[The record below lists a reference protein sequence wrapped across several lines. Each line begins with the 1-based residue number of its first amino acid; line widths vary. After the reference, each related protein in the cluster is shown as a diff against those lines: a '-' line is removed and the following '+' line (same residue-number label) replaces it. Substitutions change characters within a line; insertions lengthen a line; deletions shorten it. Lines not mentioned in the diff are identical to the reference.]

1 MGKIHNNNKTKD
13 WRVAPLC
20 HPQHPSLLGVFF
32 CPWQKRIY
40 LVCWHP
46 PKFGANMSRYART
59 PHSTQSS
66 ASEPSNA
73 SASSAVRPKS
83 KSFAERMHKETIA
96 SQPVAVDELDDATP
110 STRPSSAPPVDASVS
125 NNPATLWGF
134 SADLEVPQQWNV
146 MDCPK
151 CCKKNPQCNSVQMEH
166 TGAFFCSECG
176 FHGNVTLHPRN
187 YRETWVSIWR
197 RFITDPS
204 RAKLPP
210 DNVAADTIGSWAPS
224 WENKEWKER
233 WHSWCVTNDRGE
245 DRLEDA
251 FIYNNDLICWY
262 RPNFT
267 VATPYGLKDL
277 QGTRVVLTTHMEDLA
292 AMKEAG
298 VKGIVCLPPDLDAAL
313 STAPAWRVLESMEN
327 MEKNRANNKQDDI
340 KEIVLAL
347 RSTPGQR
354 ALEDELGRRLN
365 RERCYRVRWRPDDEE
380 VVEEESGPIEV
391 LNNYGPAALELM
403 VEIAPPF
410 PVVGVYELQDI
421 EDKFDELYNTGLV
434 PGSSTGWPS
443 VDNLYTVKT
452 GQWTAVT
459 GIPGHGKSS
468 WLDGLLVNLA
478 SLHGWRF
485 GLFSPENQPVERHF
499 ASLMEKKLKK
509 PFSEGPTPRITEV
522 EKNRTKRWLN
532 DRFKVILPDEE
543 NGVWTLEAVLDLA
556 KTLVYRYGIRGLV
569 IDPWNELDHSRSSA
583 LNETS
588 HISESLTKIRRFARL
603 YDVHIWIVAHPTK
616 LEKKANGKYPVA
628 TPYDI
633 SGGAHWRNKADN
645 ALSIYRNV
653 GEADDDVCDIYVQKI
668 RFKEV
673 GRVGMT
679 SIRSEKA
686 SGSYVDDID
695 HAKRNIALVKG
706 EHFPSNTMQ
715 TTERVYTPH
724 GEPLEYDHSF

>member
-1 MGKIHNNNKTKD
+1 
-13 WRVAPLC
+13 
-20 HPQHPSLLGVFF
+20 
-32 CPWQKRIY
+32 
-40 LVCWHP
+40 
-46 PKFGANMSRYART
+46 MSRYARSPQNAAVAPTSHSEAVSAPTSKSRPKSFADRMHKEAISLPSAPVDGEETVAIQGRPSST
-59 PHSTQSS
+59 PP
-66 ASEPSNA
+66 EGA
-73 SASSAVRPKS
+73 SASSS
-83 KSFAERMHKETIA
+83 
-96 SQPVAVDELDDATP
+96 
-110 STRPSSAPPVDASVS
+110 
-125 NNPATLWGF
+125 PATLWGF
-134 SADLEVPQQWNV
+134 PATLQLPTNGWDIVL
-146 MDCPK
+146 CPK
-151 CCKKNPQCNSVQMEH
+151 CSKKNPECNSVQMDHE
-166 TGAFFCSECG
+166 GSFFCSECG
-176 FHGNVTLHPRN
+176 FHGNVQTAPRH
-187 YRETWVSIWR
+187 YRGTWVSVWR
-197 RFITDPS
+197 NFITAEHRS
-204 RAKLPP
+204 TQPP
-210 DNVAADTIGSWAPS
+210 ENISPNTVGAWAPV
-224 WENKEWKER
+224 WENKQWQER
-233 WHSWCVTNDRGE
+233 WHTWCILTERV
-245 DRLEDA
+245 EDA
-251 FIYNNDLICWY
+251 FIYNDELVSWS

-267 VATPYGLKDL
+267 VAVPYGMKDL
-277 QGTRVVLTTHMEDLA
+277 SGARIVLTTHMEDVYALQQ
-292 AMKEAG
+292 AG
-298 VKGIVCLPPDLDAAL
+298 VKNVVCLPPDLDAAL
-313 STAPAWRVLESMEN
+313 STAPAWRVLESI
-327 MEKNRANNKQDDI
+327 EKQMKELT
-340 KEIVLAL
+340 EIVLAL
-347 RSTPGQR
+347 RSTPPQR
-354 ALEDELGRRLN
+354 ALEEELGRRLN
-365 RERCYRVRWRPDDEE
+365 RERCYRARWRPDDEE
-380 VVEEESGPIEV
+380 VIEEETGPIEV
-391 LNNYGPAALELM
+391 LKGYGPEALEIM
-403 VEIAPPF
+403 IEIAPPF
-410 PVVGVYELQDI
+410 PVVGVYELQDL
-421 EDKFDELYNTGLV
+421 EDKFDELYNTGLI

-443 VDNLYTVKT
+443 VDELYTVKT

-509 PFSEGPTPRITEV
+509 PFSEGPTPRITEL

-543 NGVWTLEAVLDLA
+543 QGVWTLEAVLDLA
-556 KTLVYRYGIRGLV
+556 KVLVYRYGIRGLV

-653 GEADDDVCDIYVQKI
+653 GEADDDVCDVYVQKI

-695 HAKRNIALVKG
+695 HSKRAAALNKG
-706 EHFPSNTMQ
+706 EHYPSHNMR
-715 TTERVYTPH
+715 TTERVHNPQ
-724 GEPLEYDHSF
+724 GDVMEYDYSF

>member
-1 MGKIHNNNKTKD
+1 
-13 WRVAPLC
+13 
-20 HPQHPSLLGVFF
+20 
-32 CPWQKRIY
+32 
-40 LVCWHP
+40 
-46 PKFGANMSRYART
+46 MSRYARSPQNSSSDSHPSEAVSAPT
-59 PHSTQSS
+59 LPSRPKSFADRMHKEAVSAPSAPLDTSEDTQVSMLDRPSS
-66 ASEPSNA
+66 LPPENA
-73 SASSAVRPKS
+73 SASSNPV
-83 KSFAERMHKETIA
+83 TIWGF
-96 SQPVAVDELDDATP
+96 
-110 STRPSSAPPVDASVS
+110 
-125 NNPATLWGF
+125 PATLELPATGW
-134 SADLEVPQQWNV
+134 SVVL
-146 MDCPK
+146 CPK
-151 CCKKNPQCNSVQMEH
+151 CSKKNPDCNSVQIDSE
-166 TGAFFCSECG
+166 GSFFCSECG
-176 FHGNVTLHPRN
+176 FHGNVKTHPRQ
-187 YRETWVSIWR
+187 YRGTWVSVWR
-197 RFITDPS
+197 SFITAETRS
-204 RAKLPP
+204 TQPP
-210 DNVAADTIGSWAPS
+210 ENISPNTLGAWAPV
-224 WENKEWKER
+224 WENKQWQER
-233 WHSWCVTNDRGE
+233 WHTWCVLTERV
-245 DRLEDA
+245 EDA
-251 FIYNNDLICWY
+251 FIYNDELISWS

-267 VATPYGLKDL
+267 VATPYGMKDFS
-277 QGTRVVLTTHMEDLA
+277 GSRIVLTNHMEDVYALQ
-292 AMKEAG
+292 KAG
-298 VKGIVCLPPDLDAAL
+298 VKNVVCLPPDLDAAL
-313 STAPAWRVLESMEN
+313 STAPAWRVLESI
-327 MEKNRANNKQDDI
+327 EKDMTDL

-347 RSTPGQR
+347 RSTPPQR
-354 ALEDELGRRLN
+354 ALEEELGRRLN
-365 RERCYRVRWRPDDEE
+365 RERCYRARWRPDDEE
-380 VVEEESGPIEV
+380 VIEEETGPIEV
-391 LNNYGPAALELM
+391 LKGYGPEALEIM
-403 VEIAPPF
+403 IEIAPPF
-410 PVVGVYELQDI
+410 PVVGVYELQDL
-421 EDKFDELYNTGLV
+421 EDKFDELYNTGLI

-443 VDNLYTVKT
+443 VDDLYTVKT

-485 GLFSPENQPVERHF
+485 GMFSPENQPVERHF

-543 NGVWTLEAVLDLA
+543 KGVWTLEAVLDLA
-556 KTLVYRYGIRGLV
+556 KVLVYRYGIRGLV

-653 GEADDDVCDIYVQKI
+653 GESDDDVCDIYVQKI

-686 SGSYVDDID
+686 SGSYIDDID
-695 HAKRNIALVKG
+695 HNKRAAALNKG
-706 EHFPSNTMQ
+706 EHYPSHNMR
-715 TTERVYTPH
+715 TTERVYNPK
-724 GEPLEYDHSF
+724 GDVMEYDYSF

>member
-1 MGKIHNNNKTKD
+1 
-13 WRVAPLC
+13 
-20 HPQHPSLLGVFF
+20 
-32 CPWQKRIY
+32 
-40 LVCWHP
+40 
-46 PKFGANMSRYART
+46 MSRYART
-59 PHSTQSS
+59 PHSTQSLPPEVS
-66 ASEPSNA
+66 SVSTTP
-73 SASSAVRPKS
+73 SSAVRGKS
-83 KSFAERMHKETIA
+83 KSFADRMHKETSA
-96 SQPVAVDELDDATP
+96 SQPVTVSGDDINRSPT
-110 STRPSSAPPVDASVS
+110 SSDRPSSAPPADASVS

-134 SADLEVPQQWNV
+134 PASLEVPQQWSITA
-146 MDCPK
+146 CPK
-151 CCKKNPQCNSVQMEH
+151 CCKKNPECYSVQMEN

-176 FHGNVTLHPRN
+176 FHGNATLHPRN
-187 YRETWVSIWR
+187 YRETWLSIWR
-197 RFITDPS
+197 RFITDPV
-204 RAKLPP
+204 REKHPP
-210 DNVAADTIGSWAPS
+210 DNIAADTVGSWAPS
-224 WENKEWKER
+224 WEHKEWKDR
-233 WHSWCVTNDRGE
+233 WHSWCVVSERV
-245 DRLEDA
+245 EDA
-251 FIYNNDLICWY
+251 FIYNQDLISWY

-277 QGTRVVLTTHMEDLA
+277 SGSRLVLTTHMEDLA

-298 VKGIVCLPPDLDAAL
+298 VKDIVCLPPDLDAAL
-313 STAPAWRVLESMEN
+313 STAPAWRVLESMES
-327 MEKNRANNKQDDI
+327 MEKKRADNKQDAV

-380 VVEEESGPIEV
+380 VVEEESGPIDV
-391 LNNYGPAALELM
+391 LTNYGPAALELM

-410 PVVGVYELQDI
+410 PVIGVYELQDI
-421 EDKFDELYNTGLV
+421 EDKFDDLYNTGLV

-443 VDNLYTVKT
+443 VDDLYTVKT

-653 GEADDDVCDIYVQKI
+653 GEVDDDVCDIYVQKI

-695 HAKRNIALVKG
+695 HAKRAHALVKG
-706 EHFPSNTMQ
+706 DHYPSNTMR
-715 TTERVYTPH
+715 TTERIYTPH
-724 GEPLEYDHSF
+724 GQPLEYDYSF

>member
-1 MGKIHNNNKTKD
+1 M
-13 WRVAPLC
+13 
-20 HPQHPSLLGVFF
+20 
-32 CPWQKRIY
+32 
-40 LVCWHP
+40 
-46 PKFGANMSRYART
+46 
-59 PHSTQSS
+59 
-66 ASEPSNA
+66 
-73 SASSAVRPKS
+73 
-83 KSFAERMHKETIA
+83 
-96 SQPVAVDELDDATP
+96 DD
-110 STRPSSAPPVDASVS
+110 
-125 NNPATLWGF
+125 N
-134 SADLEVPQQWNV
+134 
-146 MDCPK
+146 
-151 CCKKNPQCNSVQMEH
+151 
-166 TGAFFCSECG
+166 GAFFCSECG
-176 FHGNVTLHPRN
+176 FHGNVTVNPRQH
-187 YRETWVSIWR
+187 RDTWVSVWR
-197 RFITDPS
+197 RFITAANRPT
-204 RAKLPP
+204 LPP
-210 DNVAADTIGSWAPS
+210 DNVAADTIGCWAPV
-224 WENKEWKER
+224 WENKQWKER
-233 WHSWCVTNDRGE
+233 WHSWCMTK

-251 FIYNNDLICWY
+251 FIYNDELISWS

-267 VATPYGLKDL
+267 VASPYGMDEFS
-277 QGTRVVLTTHMEDLA
+277 GNRIVLTNHMEDLNA
-292 AMKEAG
+292 LQQAG
-298 VKGIVCLPPDLDAAL
+298 VKNVVCLPPDLDATL
-313 STAPAWRVLESMEN
+313 SASPAWRVLESMEKS
-327 MEKNRANNKQDDI
+327 MENI

-347 RSTPGQR
+347 RSTPTQR
-354 ALEDELGRRLN
+354 ALEEELGRRLS
-365 RERCYRVRWRPDDEE
+365 RERCFRARWRPDDEE
-380 VVEEESGPIEV
+380 VIEEETGPIEV
-391 LNNYGPAALELM
+391 LNGYGPQALELM

-410 PVVGVYELQDI
+410 PVVGVYELQDL
-421 EDKFDELYNTGLV
+421 EDKFDHLYNTGLI

-485 GLFSPENQPVERHF
+485 GMFSPENQPVERHF

-509 PFSEGPTPRITEV
+509 PFSEGPTPRITEL

-556 KTLVYRYGIRGLV
+556 KILVYRYGIRGLV
-569 IDPWNELDHSRSSA
+569 IDPWNELDHSHASA

-616 LEKKANGKYPVA
+616 LQKMANGKYPVA

-653 GEADDDVCDIYVQKI
+653 GEVDDDVCDIYVQKV

-679 SIRSEKA
+679 SIRSEKT
-686 SGSYVDDID
+686 SGSYVDDVD
-695 HAKRNIALVKG
+695 HDKRALVLNKG
-706 EHFPSNTMQ
+706 EHLPSSTMR
-715 TTERVYTPH
+715 TTERIYNPQ
-724 GEPLEYDHSF
+724 GEPLEYDYSF

>member
-204 RAKLPP
+204 RSKRPP
-210 DNVAADTIGSWAPS
+210 DNVAVDTIGSWAPS
-224 WENKEWKER
+224 WENKEWKDR

-251 FIYNNDLICWY
+251 FIYNNDLISWY

-706 EHFPSNTMQ
+706 EHLPSNTMQ